1 MKTIVTEKEQK
12 SYTAE
17 VVDGVTQITIT
28 DKITIDSTDFEQRV
42 KVVLFLNDKSQY
54 EIAKALGVQQ
64 PSVLSKCRKGKF
76 TFEELRRLAE
86 IMGCNVAI
94 KFIFDDGTEITGD
107 SARSLIVNACTHT
120 GISLT
125 ELGVRLGKT
134 RQALNERL
142 NKGRF
147 THKEMTDIANSIGCK
162 YSNYFELENGMRI

>member
-1 MKTIVTEKEQK
+1 MRAIVTEKEQS
-12 SYTAE
+12 SYVAE
-17 VVDGVTQITIT
+17 VIDGATHITIT
-28 DKITIDSTDFEQRV
+28 DKIVIDSADYEQRI

-64 PSVLSKCRKGKF
+64 PSVLSKCRKGRF
-76 TFEELRRLAE
+76 TFEELRRLAD
-86 IMGCNVAI
+86 IMECKVVI
-94 KFIFDDGTEITGD
+94 KFIFDDGKEITGD
-107 SARSLIVNACTHT
+107 SARSLIVHACNHA

-147 THKEMTDIANSIGCK
+147 TYKEMTDIANSIGCK
-162 YSNYFELENGMRI
+162 YSNYFELDNGVRI